1 MSNNYLSVSKFAKQ
15 ADLSK
20 AAAYSLLEQ
29 EEYRQFVVVEN
40 GVKKVSTDLL
50 AVLKQKQVESEQAE
64 RKVADSPAPPER
76 KDEDKREEQPP
87 TEKEDQQNTAAA
99 EEIEKLRQEIEELR
113 QTVKER
119 EATIS
124 EKDKQITEFALKF
137 ADLAQQAQIIAGQA
151 QILQAADKPKAIEAQ
166 ITAAEE
172 VAEPQKK
179 KGFFKRLFGN

>member
-40 GVKKVSTDLL
+40 GVKKVSTELL
-50 AVLKQKQVESEQAE
+50 TVLKQKQVESEQAE
-64 RKVADSPAPPER
+64 IKVADSPAPPER
-76 KDEDKREEQPP
+76 KDEGKREEQPP
-87 TEKEDQQNTAAA
+87 TVKEDQQDTAA

>member
-1 MSNNYLSVSKFAKQ
+1 MLFKICRSRLFCLPIVRSRIPGSELLFPDRQHRRELQ
-15 ADLSK
+15 ADHQSK
-20 AAAYSLLEQ
+20 QNRRGNVNAADT
-29 EEYRQFVVVEN
+29 
-40 GVKKVSTDLL
+40 GKTD
-50 AVLKQKQVESEQAE
+50 
-64 RKVADSPAPPER
+64 
-76 KDEDKREEQPP
+76 
-87 TEKEDQQNTAAA
+87 TAAA

-172 VAEPQKK
+172 TVEPQKK
-179 KGFFKRLFGN
+179 KSFLKRLFGN